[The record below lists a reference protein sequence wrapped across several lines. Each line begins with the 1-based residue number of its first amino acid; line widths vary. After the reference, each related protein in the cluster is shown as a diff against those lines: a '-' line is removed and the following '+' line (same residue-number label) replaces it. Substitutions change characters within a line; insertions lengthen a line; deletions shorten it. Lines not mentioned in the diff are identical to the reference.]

1 MKEREKKLLFVL
13 IGVALLIVNIFL
25 FTSYQASMKQKR
37 SALSTGAG
45 QLKQMKEELASWES
59 QQEDLQWLQENPPTE
74 GHHGKIGAELA
85 TYTEK
90 SANRFQVN
98 LKVRPSPQREDADES
113 GAYRSSRVKVAASAM
128 DRELYNW
135 LADLQDPQKSR
146 SVTFLRIT
154 PERDDQSRVDC
165 VLEVTQWFSPV
176 SDEAIEAEESE
187 DKER

>member
-1 MKEREKKLLFVL
+1 M
-13 IGVALLIVNIFL
+13 
-25 FTSYQASMKQKR
+25 
-37 SALSTGAG
+37 
-45 QLKQMKEELASWES
+45 
-59 QQEDLQWLQENPPTE
+59 
-74 GHHGKIGAELA
+74 
-85 TYTEK
+85 
-90 SANRFQVN
+90 
-98 LKVRPSPQREDADES
+98 RPSPQREDADES